1 MPIMVLE
8 YTLMGKTFVDNCT
21 IQKKNINVSCFLS
34 RKAVDEIMR
43 EARLGAARADVSG
56 PSGWKKCTVMKTNKR
71 FLTNTLVQHINSNR
85 IREKRKSN
93 TAKNSRPE
101 RERSP
106 SSDQDSDRRSRKHSN
121 KGEGRRKDSA
131 SKSEIF
137 RDSKVSKEKKK
148 KRKHSKDKD
157 SSKRK
162 KHKSKH
168 RER

>member
-1 MPIMVLE
+1 MKKIVLE
-8 YTLMGKTFVDNCT
+8 YTLNDQEFLEILLNTRKIFML
-21 IQKKNINVSCFLS
+21 SCFDS

-56 PSGWKKCTVMKTNKR
+56 PSGWKKCSVMKTNKR

-85 IREKRKSN
+85 IIEKKKTN
-93 TAKNSRPE
+93 KAKNYRSE

-106 SSDQDSDRRSRKHSN
+106 SSDQDSERRSRKHSN

-131 SKSEIF
+131 SKSEKF

-148 KRKHSKDKD
+148 KRKHSKDD
-157 SSKRK
+157 DGGKRK
-162 KHKSKH
+162 KHKSKR
-168 RER
+168 RE